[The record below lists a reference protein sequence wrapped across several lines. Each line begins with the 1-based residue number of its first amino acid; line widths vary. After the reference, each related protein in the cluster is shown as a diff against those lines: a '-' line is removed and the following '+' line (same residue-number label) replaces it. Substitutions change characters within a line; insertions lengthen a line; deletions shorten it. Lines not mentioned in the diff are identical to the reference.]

1 LLIVDTIYSIYSQT
15 SGGRGDNVPKCHTD
29 ESEVNGKTG
38 KYKPIII
45 CFGKSTR
52 SSANA
57 EIARDADV
65 GAHSLS
71 L

>member
-1 LLIVDTIYSIYSQT
+1 MLS
-15 SGGRGDNVPKCHTD
+15 SGGEGRGIAGLRREIVRDSRENVALW
-29 ESEVNGKTG
+29 
-38 KYKPIII
+38 
-45 CFGKSTR
+45 CFRGAPAATAR
-52 SSANA
+52 SSATA

>member
-1 LLIVDTIYSIYSQT
+1 MIFRDNELISSTI
-15 SGGRGDNVPKCHTD
+15 
-29 ESEVNGKTG
+29 
-38 KYKPIII
+38 
-45 CFGKSTR
+45 ST
-52 SSANA
+52 A